1 MLKQTLFLFL
11 GAIVAALFLSRCAS
25 LTGFQD
31 GRTVGKDNG
40 DFYASLNFSSSP
52 DFNEIEDNDSVS
64 VDIPTLTFP
73 NLEFGGRYG
82 VAEKID
88 LTLRLNTNLNVGV
101 GAKFQLVGDRQS
113 PFAMALGAEVGSFG
127 IVLGLL
133 NLQIPVYLSVHPSEN
148 FTWYLTPRYI
158 RQFTTYAGLETGLS
172 YFGGN
177 TGLLFGKRNKF
188 GLDVGYYRLGNVD
201 ASIGL
206 FQFGVGGRFAFG
218 KN

>member
-1 MLKQTLFLFL
+1 MKQLLFLLLF
-11 GAIVAALFLSRCAS
+11 GANLTLVLPSCAS

-40 DFYASLNFSSSP
+40 EFYGSLNFSTSP
-52 DFNEIEDNDSVS
+52 NFNDWEDDTSTINV
-64 VDIPTLTFP
+64 PTLTFP
-73 NLEFGGRYG
+73 SLEFGGRYG
-82 VAEKID
+82 VAEKVD

-101 GAKFQLVGDRQS
+101 GTKFQIVGDRQS

-127 IVLGLL
+127 LVLGLL
-133 NLQIPVYLSVHPSEN
+133 NIQVPLYLSVHPSES
-148 FTWYLTPRYI
+148 FGWYLTPRYI
-158 RQFTTYAGLETGLS
+158 RQFSTYAGVEGGLS

-177 TGLLFGKRNKF
+177 TGFLFGKRNKF
-188 GLDVGYYRLGNVD
+188 GLDIGYYRLGGID

-206 FQFGVGGRFAFG
+206 FQLGFGGRFAFG